1 MALLAE
7 FVFIGTRVGAHLPT
21 PASACRPASPRYL
34 IKTIAAA
41 GAAVRRRNGF
51 TLIEMLA
58 ALAISAVII
67 VATVALIHTVAG
79 NFDRGTRGV
88 DAADRLM
95 LAVERLAA
103 DFSSARFAVWMTE
116 NGPAVAFKGEPAAGD
131 RPAQVIFVGA
141 GGTGYEPRGDEVVSL
156 AIEHVEG
163 ATRLVR
169 RRATWVGPDT
179 SVDHISLRDAVVLIE
194 GNLDISFRFGRLDPS
209 GALVWSANWL
219 GQTTLP
225 RFVRLILRDLATGSD
240 PVGEA
245 DFIVRADAP
254 LACGRPNA
262 GIDCL
267 SRVLPTTK
275 QPAAPVRSPG

>member
-1 MALLAE
+1 MALLVD
-7 FVFIGTRVGAHLPT
+7 FSGIGPRDGVHPSTAASAGT
-21 PASACRPASPRYL
+21 PALRSL
-34 IKTIAAA
+34 IKTLAEVSD
-41 GAAVRRRNGF
+41 AVRRRNGF

-67 VATVALIHTVAG
+67 VGTVALIHTVAG

-95 LAVERLAA
+95 LAIERLAA
-103 DFSSARFAVWMTE
+103 DFSSARFVVWTTE
-116 NGPAVAFKGEPAAGD
+116 NGPAVAFKGEPAAD
-131 RPAQVIFVGA
+131 DKPAQIMFVGA
-141 GGTGYEPRGDEVVSL
+141 GGTGYERHADEVVSL
-156 AIEHVEG
+156 TIEQVEG

-169 RRATWVGPDT
+169 RSARWAGPDT
-179 SVDHISLRDAVVLIE
+179 SVDHVPLHDAVVLIE
-194 GNLDISFRFGRLDPS
+194 GNLDISFRFGRLEPS
-209 GALVWSANWL
+209 GALVWSASWV

-225 RFVRLILRDLATGSD
+225 HFVRLILRDRVTGSD

-262 GIDCL
+262 GTDCL

-275 QPAAPVRSPG
+275 RPVAPERSPG